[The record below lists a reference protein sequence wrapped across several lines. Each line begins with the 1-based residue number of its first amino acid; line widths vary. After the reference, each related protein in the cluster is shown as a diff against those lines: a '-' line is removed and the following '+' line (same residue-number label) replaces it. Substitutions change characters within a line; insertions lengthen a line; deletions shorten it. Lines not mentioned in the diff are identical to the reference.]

1 MTDESPLPR
10 IEPPEGSGWTVHGPH
25 GLHRFKEGPDGRVVR
40 LADVVRW
47 LVSVRELPLAIA
59 VGRVCDALEGDAPPL
74 VYRINANGWAVP
86 GDSTSEWFKFLSGK
100 PGEPDIASMA
110 PRAAH
115 AWLAARDMRA
125 TLLMAP
131 HDLARCVN
139 GNGPGEI
146 EYDSKVESPIE
157 FFERRGGN
165 GVIEAVDFATAH
177 ALWGWGT
184 VAAPATLADTAPA
197 ARPAVLGPDDVKD
210 YETLVRYRRQFLH
223 LAPQKREKWPPEH
236 IDIASAEVQARG
248 RGGKTSVA
256 KELGYP
262 TASGLN
268 SVFEWAS
275 KRAAEQAARDAERA
289 KESAFVNGLGQ
300 RSKAA

>member
-1 MTDESPLPR
+1 MADESPQPH

-25 GLHRFKEGPDGRVVR
+25 GSHRFKEGPGGRVVR

-47 LVSVRELPLAIA
+47 LMNVRELPLAVA
-59 VGRVCDALEGDAPPL
+59 VDRVCAALEGDAPPL
-74 VYRINANGWAVP
+74 VYRINSNGWAVP
-86 GDSTSEWFKFLSGK
+86 GDSASKWFKFLSCK

-110 PRAAH
+110 PRSAH
-115 AWLAARDMRA
+115 AWLAARSIRA
-125 TLLMAP
+125 AFLIAP

-157 FFERRGGN
+157 FSERRGGC

-184 VAAPATLADTAPA
+184 VAAPATLADTVPA
-197 ARPAVLGPDDVKD
+197 APPAVLGPDDVKD
-210 YETLVRYRRQFLH
+210 YETLVRYRQQILP
-223 LAPQKREKWPPEH
+223 LEPQKRPKWLPKH
-236 IDIASAEVQARG
+236 IEIAFDEVQARG
-248 RGGKTSVA
+248 RGGKAAVA

-268 SVFEWAS
+268 SVFAGAA
-275 KRAAEQAARDAERA
+275 KRAAERAARDAERA
-289 KESAFVNGLGQ
+289 QASAFIKGLGQ
-300 RSKAA
+300 RSNAA

>member
-1 MTDESPLPR
+1 MADESPLPR
-10 IEPPEGSGWTVHGPH
+10 IDPPEGSGWTVRGPH

-74 VYRINANGWAVP
+74 VYRIDANGWAVP

-157 FFERRGGN
+157 FSERRGGC

-184 VAAPATLADTAPA
+184 VAAPATLADTVPA
-197 ARPAVLGPDDVKD
+197 APPAALGPDDVKD
-210 YETLVRYRRQFLH
+210 IETLASYYLQFKDLPPQQRPQWLH
-223 LAPQKREKWPPEH
+223 RHVA
-236 IDIASAEVQARG
+236 IARAAVEAHG
-248 RGGKTSVA
+248 RGGKA
-256 KELGYP
+256 AIARQLGMSE
-262 TASGLN
+262 AGLWDLFKRH
-268 SVFEWAS
+268 SEPSQESIPWA
-275 KRAAEQAARDAERA
+275 
-289 KESAFVNGLGQ
+289 GLGQ
-300 RSKAA
+300 RRKAA